1 MSTILRA
8 KGNVIAPDGIDSP
21 HQDGLLLSHVFCDLT
36 DGYFHRNFAPGQPDS
51 EIYGTVAPS
60 LSGTAARFT
69 GLSNFIQSKILEPR
83 VGTVLMVASTVDS
96 LADDANRPMF
106 FGTWTGT
113 PRGEA
118 TASTTF
124 GLYSRIT
131 SASSPNVVRMGAGRG
146 TSVADDVNGDCA
158 LLANDVSAP
167 HIYSMT
173 FSEAGPNAAEDHTEG
188 VTASDDSTA
197 PRFPTDQM
205 VRIGSGYAQYTGICD
220 LSIIRL
226 WGKVLTPAAIAEEVA
241 HAEAFMAR
249 LGVAV

>member
-8 KGNVIAPDGIDSP
+8 KGNVIAPDGIDNP

-36 DGYFHRNFAPGQPDS
+36 DGYFHRNFAPRRPDS
-51 EIYGTVAPS
+51 EVYGTVAPS

-113 PRGEA
+113 PRDEA

-131 SASSPNVVRMGAGRG
+131 SVSSPNAVRMGAGRG
-146 TSVADDVNGDCA
+146 TSVVDDVNGDCA
-158 LLANDVSAP
+158 LLANDASAP
-167 HIYSMT
+167 HIYTMT

-188 VTASDDSTA
+188 VTASDDSTE

-205 VRIGSGYAQYTGICD
+205 MRIGSGYAQYTGTCD
-220 LSIIRL
+220 LTIFRL
-226 WGKVLTPAAIAEEVA
+226 WERVLSAAEITAEVT
-241 HAEAFMAR
+241 HARNFMTR